1 MKRREA
7 RLRAR
12 RARSAA
18 GAAALLV
25 LLASVGCDV
34 PTALPRFENTLAL
47 PAPDI
52 GVPVTGFPTAAIPVT
67 VDLRNVDED
76 FADRARGGEI
86 EFTPQAPQS
95 DLQADPDAVSG
106 TLQVTIRDVE
116 STTVVTQTVT
126 IDGYTPMVVSV
137 DEAAMQ
143 VFLGGDVEITVT
155 GSLGPSSIPTQT
167 LVLATLVRI
176 TFEVGGE

>member
-1 MKRREA
+1 MNRRET

-12 RARSAA
+12 RARGAA
-18 GAAALLV
+18 GAATLLA
-25 LLASVGCDV
+25 LLASAGCDV

-52 GVPVTGFPTAAIPVT
+52 GVPVTGFPTAAVPVT

-76 FADRARGGEI
+76 FAGRARGGEI
-86 EFTPQAPQS
+86 QFTPQPPQS
-95 DLQADPDAVSG
+95 DLQADPDELTG

-116 STTVVTQTVT
+116 STTVVTQMVA
-126 IDGYTPMVVSV
+126 IDGYTPMVVTV

-143 VFLGGDVEITVT
+143 AFLGGDVEITVT

-167 LVLATLVRI
+167 LMLETLVRI